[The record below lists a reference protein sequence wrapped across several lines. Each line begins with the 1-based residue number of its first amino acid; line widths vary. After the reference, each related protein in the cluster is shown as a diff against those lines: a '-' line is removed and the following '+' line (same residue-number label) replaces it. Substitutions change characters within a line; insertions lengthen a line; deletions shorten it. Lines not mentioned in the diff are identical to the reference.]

1 MQVRKDVK
9 FTRPKQKQAI
19 NATLP
24 RKRFVEVVFFVF
36 PWRMVISWSVG
47 AKTEPKAHVFP
58 LFFIFAVFYRY
69 ELFR

>member
-1 MQVRKDVK
+1 MQTRKDVK

-19 NATLP
+19 NAKLP
-24 RKRFVEVVFFVF
+24 KKRFIEVVFFVF
-36 PWRMVISWSVG
+36 PWIMAISWSVG

-58 LFFIFAVFYRY
+58 LFLKFAVSYRY